1 MIDDNKVEKSDLK
14 FATKVIHGG
23 QYPDPRTG
31 AVMPPIYQTSTYIQS
46 APGEHTGYEYS
57 RSQNPTRF
65 AYERCIA
72 SLENGTRGFAFAS
85 GMAATSTILEL
96 VDSGDHVLA
105 MDDLYGGTFRLFD
118 KVRKRSAGIEFD
130 FVDMTD
136 LDALR
141 AAVKPNTKML
151 WVETPTNPMLTL
163 VDLKA
168 VATLAK
174 ELGLIA
180 VADNTFAT
188 PYNQRPLDYGF
199 DIVMH
204 SATKYINGHSDMV
217 GGVAIVG
224 DNEKLAE
231 ELAFL
236 QNSTGAIAGPF
247 DSFLALR
254 GLKTLALRMR
264 QHNESGMRIAQW
276 LTAHGQIEKV
286 YYPGLASHPQA
297 DLAEEQM
304 DGFGGMISIVVK
316 GGLKKAS
323 AFMQNLKLFA
333 LAESLGGVESLS
345 NHPALMTHA
354 SVPKDIRKR
363 LGITD
368 SLVRLSV
375 GVEDVEDLIADIRQ
389 ALDSL

>member
-1 MIDDNKVEKSDLK
+1 
-14 FATKVIHGG
+14 
-23 QYPDPRTG
+23 
-31 AVMPPIYQTSTYIQS
+31 
-46 APGEHTGYEYS
+46 
-57 RSQNPTRF
+57 
-65 AYERCIA
+65 
-72 SLENGTRGFAFAS
+72 
-85 GMAATSTILEL
+85 
-96 VDSGDHVLA
+96 
-105 MDDLYGGTFRLFD
+105 
-118 KVRKRSAGIEFD
+118 
-130 FVDMTD
+130 
-136 LDALR
+136 
-141 AAVKPNTKML
+141 
-151 WVETPTNPMLTL
+151 
-163 VDLKA
+163 
-168 VATLAK
+168 
-174 ELGLIA
+174 
-180 VADNTFAT
+180 
-188 PYNQRPLDYGF
+188 
-199 DIVMH
+199 
-204 SATKYINGHSDMV
+204 MV
-217 GGVAIVG
+217 GGVAVVG

-231 ELAFL
+231 DLAFL

-286 YYPGLASHPQA
+286 YYPGLASHPQS

-304 DGFGGMISIVVK
+304 EGFGGMISIVVK

-363 LGITD
+363 LGISD